1 MTLRRIMENDNQEEQ
16 PAMLYRSSAPTS
28 IRAMRTPATVRLALW
43 STRHR
48 KTVIAAWFVFVIAV
62 TFFSTVVGSHPVKES
77 SQPGDSGKA
86 AALIDR
92 AFPVKPPANETI
104 IFDNPNLSV
113 DDPAYKVVVDDVVT
127 RLQALER
134 TDKATGQPVKTV
146 GKIESYYTTGDPTRV
161 TPDKHTL
168 LLSTDLTGDP
178 LDAGK
183 YVKPVLDTVG
193 QAQKGH
199 ADFTILESGGASVG
213 TSYESIITQ
222 DFGKALQLTLILTV
236 ILLIL
241 AFGTLAPAFI
251 PLLVALTSIMAAV
264 GITGILGPFF
274 PVDNTTQEIILLI
287 GMAVGVDYCLFV
299 ISRYRSERH
308 NGHTPDAALAIAL
321 GTSGRAVLFSGMTVM
336 VSMAG
341 MFFIN
346 DQSFTSFAIGAMAV
360 TGVAVLG
367 SMTVLPAIISALG
380 TKMDRLR
387 IPFFGREQKGGGI
400 WGYIT
405 DRVLKRPVIFATI
418 TLGILVA
425 LALPLKDLHIGA
437 TTFDALPS
445 GLQGKEALTLLESK
459 FSQGEIVPNVLV
471 VAANDVTRPDVQ
483 SAIQTVTDK
492 AIATGNFRGPVDVT
506 ISEDKSVALVS
517 FAGTGK
523 VDGTEAYNNIKNLRT
538 EIVGPAFA
546 AVPGAQAYVDGNT
559 ASNTDFIHLVKSRAP
574 YVFAFVLFF
583 AFVLLLVSF
592 RSLTIAIK
600 AIVLNLLSVAA
611 GYGVLVLVFQK
622 GVGEHL
628 LGFTHVGVIDAFMP
642 LFMFVILFG
651 LSMDYHIFVL
661 SRIKEAIDRGA
672 TNDEAVSEGIKATA
686 GTVTNA
692 ATIMVAVF
700 AVFAFLRVLQLKE
713 VGVGL
718 GVAVLLDATLIRSV
732 LLPASMKMLGNVNWY
747 LPSWLGWLPH
757 ITIESAAVAPTS
769 DAPVAEPEYAYAD

>member
-1 MTLRRIMENDNQEEQ
+1 
-16 PAMLYRSSAPTS
+16 MLYRSSVPPPASVPPR
-28 IRAMRTPATVRLALW
+28 RAPATIRLALW

-48 KTVIAAWFVFVIAV
+48 KAVIAAWFVFVIAV
-62 TFFSTVVGSHPVKES
+62 TLISGVIGKHPVKES
-77 SQPGDSGKA
+77 SLPGESGKA

-92 AFPVKPPANETI
+92 AFPVKPPASESI

-113 DDPAYKVVVDDVVT
+113 DDSAYKATVDDVMA
-127 RLQALER
+127 RLGTLER
-134 TDKATGQPVKTV
+134 TDKATGQTVKTIGTV
-146 GKIESYYTTGDPTRV
+146 ESYYTTGDLARI
-161 TPDKHTL
+161 TPDRHTL
-168 LLSTDLTGDP
+168 LLSANLTGDP

-183 YVKPVLDTVG
+183 YVKPVLAAVD
-193 QAQKGH
+193 QAQKDH
-199 ADFTILESGGASVG
+199 PDFKILESGDASVG
-213 TSYESIITQ
+213 TSFEEIITQ
-222 DFGKALQLTLILTV
+222 DFGKALEYTLILTV
-236 ILLIL
+236 VLLIL
-241 AFGTLAPAFI
+241 AFGTLVPSFI
-251 PLLVALTSIMAAV
+251 PLLVALTSIAAAV
-264 GITGILGPFF
+264 GITGILGPLF

-287 GMAVGVDYCLFV
+287 GMAVGIDYCLFI
-299 ISRYRSERH
+299 ISRYRSERQ
-308 NGHTPDAALAIAL
+308 NGHSPDTALRIAL

-346 DQSFTSFAIGAMAV
+346 DDGFSSFAIGAMAV

-387 IPFFGREQKGGGI
+387 SPFFGRERKGGGI

-405 DRVLKRPVIFATI
+405 DRVLRRPVIFATI

-445 GLQGKEALTLLESK
+445 GLQGKEALNLIESK
-459 FSQGEIVPNVLV
+459 FSQGSIVPNTVV

-483 SAIQTVTDK
+483 AAIKQVTDE
-492 AIATGNFRGPVDVT
+492 AFATGKFRGPVDVT
-506 ISEDKSVALVS
+506 LSADKSVALVS
-517 FAGTGK
+517 FAGSGK
-523 VDGTEAYNNIKNLRT
+523 VNGTEAYKDIKQLRT
-538 EIVGPAFA
+538 AIVGPTFA
-546 AVPGAQAYVDGNT
+546 NVSGAQAYVYGNT
-559 ASNTDFIHLVKSRAP
+559 AVNVDFIQLVKSRAT

-583 AFVLLLVSF
+583 AFVLLLISF

-600 AIVLNLLSVAA
+600 AILLNLLSVAA

-622 GVGEHL
+622 GLGENVL
-628 LGFTHVGVIDAFMP
+628 NFKHVGVIDAFMP

-661 SRIKEAIDRGA
+661 SRIKEAIDHGK
-672 TNDEAVSEGIKATA
+672 TNDAAVSEGIKATA

-692 ATIMVAVF
+692 ATIMVGVF

-732 LLPASMKMLGNVNWY
+732 LLPASMKLLGDANWY

-757 ITIESAAVAPTS
+757 VTIESAEVIEESPAPI
-769 DAPVAEPEYAYAD
+769 AERDYSYAD